1 MGTTSRLAMAPTIP
15 HMGKLPRRRGRERG
29 LVLSQKNKL
38 SPAWGPGRGGS
49 AGAMLLASR
58 RQPGRERGG
67 KPTTWNRFCG
77 PRARDAAGKCSGAVR
92 NIRPAG
98 SAVGEPGCQRPR
110 HAGQD
115 ERDQRGRHRDEETPA
130 KSEERA
136 GEREGR
142 GERERGE
149 SEAIETRS
157 TESGREAS
165 RGAALRSEVRRDCAC
180 TTIAGESWPPS
191 SHPARFTGTS
201 MRSE

>member
-98 SAVGEPGCQRPR
+98 SAVGEPGCERPR
-110 HAGQD
+110 HPGQD
-115 ERDQRGRHRDEETPA
+115 ERDQRGGHRDEETPA

-149 SEAIETRS
+149 GEAPVAHQEEERGDRD
-157 TESGREAS
+157 EEHRKRPRGLAGRRVEE
-165 RGAALRSEVRRDCAC
+165 RGAKGLRMHRDRRR
-180 TTIAGESWPPS
+180 IAAPFLP
-191 SHPARFTGTS
+191 
-201 MRSE
+201 